1 MARYFCAL
9 DIDERGKYELAA
21 LQARIFPPLPKPTK
35 PQNLHLT
42 LAFLG
47 QATNEQRNAIN
58 QTFATQP
65 SPKSQHSQPL
75 ALSLTVN
82 HLAIFQTAK
91 VLYAGL
97 AKTPKWLDTLA
108 SKLMASAR
116 SQGIE
121 IPERA
126 YTPHITLSRK
136 VSKLP
141 QLECTVAE
149 TTEEVIDDNVT
160 TSKDIST
167 LLIPPLELTISSFSL
182 YLSKS
187 TPDGV
192 DYQVIERFNIS
203 SK

>member
-1 MARYFCAL
+1 MARYFYAL

-35 PQNLHLT
+35 PKNLHLT
-42 LAFLG
+42 LVFLG
-47 QATNEQRNAIN
+47 QATSEQLNAIN
-58 QTFATQP
+58 QTLTAQ
-65 SPKSQHSQPL
+65 SNPKSQHTQTP

-91 VLYAGL
+91 VLYVGL
-97 AKTPKWLDTLA
+97 AKKPNWLNTLA

-121 IPERA
+121 IPEQA
-126 YTPHITLSRK
+126 FTPHITLSRK
-136 VSKLP
+136 IRKLP
-141 QLECTVAE
+141 LLECTVAE
-149 TTEEVIDDNVT
+149 ATEEVIADNVT
-160 TSKDIST
+160 NSKDIST

-182 YLSKS
+182 YISKS
-187 TPDGV
+187 TPVGV